1 MEHPQC
7 RMRLPTGNRFA
18 VWNELREIGLEPI
31 HHAAQFLIRKLVLSI
46 FLSFCFLRYAEREN
60 DFLSFSFFV
69 YSFFPL
75 ASKLICMSGIEFTR
89 RFDSKC
95 SPRPSWHFFLLLS
108 PRHPGQNAR
117 LKSDTLHN
125 HGASIT
131 SREPLKTT
139 RTQFQPHHRSS
150 FIWDRIDTGEMIL
163 QLR

>member
-1 MEHPQC
+1 MPNASTDWKSICSVE
-7 RMRLPTGNRFA
+7 RFA
-18 VWNELREIGLEPI
+18 RNWAPGHPSRNPI
-31 HHAAQFLIRKLVLSI
+31 PHTETCSFFLFASCVMQKGRMTFYL
-46 FLSFCFLRYAEREN
+46 FLSLFILF
-60 DFLSFSFFV
+60 FS
-69 YSFFPL
+69 L